1 MATKKVEDGIRSYL
15 NSLGQSNRPVV
26 DREAVK
32 ALKAQ
37 IRSES
42 DVINKAKLLSELE
55 REEVG
60 HVPDRTGD
68 EAVFVSEAKAWA
80 EDAGITVSALQALG
94 VSDDVLKQAGFEIK
108 VPVSAGGG
116 AGSRPSRS
124 GSRASSIPLD
134 EVAKAAR
141 KLGSGWKITDLA
153 AALGREPMTVRNYVT
168 KLIEQKTIADLGDDP
183 KHDGRGRAP
192 KIYGV
197 R

>member
-1 MATKKVEDGIRSYL
+1 M
-15 NSLGQSNRPVV
+15 V

-32 ALKAQ
+32 ALKSQ

-42 DVINKAKLLSELE
+42 DIINKAKLLSELE

-60 HVPDRTGD
+60 RVPDRSGD
-68 EAVFVSEAKAWA
+68 EAVFVAEAKAWA
-80 EDAGITVSALQALG
+80 EDAGITASALQALG

-108 VPVSAGGG
+108 VPGSAG
-116 AGSRPSRS
+116 AGSGGRSSRS
-124 GSRASSIPLD
+124 GTRAPAIPLD
-134 EVAKAAR
+134 EVAAAAR

-168 KLIEQKTIADLGDDP
+168 KLIEQKKIADLGDDP

-197 R
+197 K